1 MTKRKQASQPDPLD
15 YRKQILNIAQTLGNN
30 EDLSPTQRAYL
41 VLAFHDIANGGDAN
55 IALRVKFLRGQ
66 SEKDA
71 LLRRNMFMIMHM
83 IAGLIAPA
91 TDFELEGPPVT
102 LIDACEMLS
111 PIARRLSGDANKADY
126 DAAYLLKYW
135 NENKHL
141 HYIWRTVNEPGSPY
155 ENVDRVTT
163 NTPNQSSGVI
173 FISF

>member
-1 MTKRKQASQPDPLD
+1 MTKRKQASEPDPLD
-15 YRKQILNIAQTLGNN
+15 YRKQILNIAQKLGNN
-30 EDLSPTQRAYL
+30 EALSPTQRAYL

-55 IALRVKFLRGQ
+55 VALGVKFRRGQ

-71 LLRRNMFMIMHM
+71 LLRRNMFIIMHM
-83 IAGLIAPA
+83 VAGLIAPA
-91 TDFELEGPPVT
+91 TDLEFEGPPVT

-111 PIARRLSGDANKADY
+111 PIAQRLSGDANKADY

-141 HYIWRTVNEPGSPY
+141 HYIWRTVDEPGSPY

-173 FISF
+173 FVPF